1 MNNSSAIRT
10 CIVEDHPM
18 FRQGLRQAIESDARF
33 EVTGEAADGHSA
45 LKLVRESH
53 PDLVVL
59 DINLPGLSGLDVA
72 MALRSENAPT
82 KIVFLTMLQDEA
94 AFNHAMK
101 LGAHGFLL
109 KDSGVVEII
118 NCLLAVAAGNV
129 YVSPTLSGYLLN
141 RRNRSDA
148 LVESTPG
155 LDNLTTAERR
165 ILKRIAEKQSTKQI
179 AAEFNLSPRTIETHR
194 ANICNKLEL
203 KGNNSLLQFAIEHRD
218 SLGSLD

>member
-1 MNNSSAIRT
+1 MNNSSVIRT

-18 FRQGLRQAIESDARF
+18 FRQGLRQAVESDARF
-33 EVTGEAADGHSA
+33 AVLGEAADGHAA
-45 LKLVRESH
+45 LKLVNECH

-59 DINLPGLSGLDVA
+59 DINLPGVNGLDVA
-72 MALRSENAPT
+72 STLRSQNSET
-82 KIVFLTMLQDEA
+82 KLVFLTMLQDEA
-94 AFNHAMK
+94 AFNHAMNI
-101 LGAHGFLL
+101 GVQGFLL

-129 YVSPTLSGYLLN
+129 YVSPTLSGFLLN
-141 RRNRSDA
+141 RKNRSDT

-165 ILKRIAEKQSTKQI
+165 ILKRIAEKKSTKQI

-194 ANICNKLEL
+194 ANICSKLDL
-203 KGNNSLLQFAIEHRD
+203 KGNNSLMQFAIEHRQT
-218 SLGSLD
+218 LGSLD